1 MKITKM
7 IFKLLLLSLVFT
19 ACSDDAEEF
28 PEVTGKYNNGL
39 IISAEGAFG
48 NKDGSI
54 SYVNNDLNR
63 LATNFMY
70 TGVNNAQ
77 LGGLIQSIAFTDT
90 EAYIVLNDVNTI
102 VVVDRYTFKKITE
115 IKTGLG
121 NPRYMAIANGKGYV
135 TNWGSGANTTD
146 DYLAVIDLSTNTI
159 ESTTIPLDN
168 GVERILATNNKLY
181 VSHKG
186 AFSSNNIISVVD
198 LSANN
203 AVQKI
208 TVKDNP
214 DEMFFD
220 VSGNLIVLSE
230 GKPLT
235 YGGAPD
241 YAVLTST
248 TSSISFININDNTV
262 TKEIT
267 FSDNER
273 ATQLSYNNG
282 SIYYYMGSEKKV
294 FTINESDTTLAT
306 DGITTGS
313 IYGMA
318 VKDNSLYTVSYN
330 FTSLSKLIVTDLSSK
345 QELYTAPVGLGAS
358 KIYFN

>member
-1 MKITKM
+1 MKITKS
-7 IFKLLLLSLVFT
+7 IFKLFLLSLVFT
-19 ACSDDAEEF
+19 ACNDETAEI
-28 PEVTGKYNNGL
+28 PEVSGRYDNGL
-39 IISAEGAFG
+39 IVSAEGAFG

-77 LGGLIQSIAFTDT
+77 LGGLVQSIAFTDT
-90 EAYIVLNDVNTI
+90 EAYVVLNDVNTI
-102 VVVDRYTFKKITE
+102 VVVDRFTFKKVTE
-115 IKTGLG
+115 IRTGLS
-121 NPRYMAIANGKGYV
+121 NPRYMAFANGKGYV
-135 TNWGSGANTTD
+135 TNWGSGSDTTD
-146 DYLAVIDLSTNTI
+146 DYLAVIDVSTNTI
-159 ESTTIPLDN
+159 ESTKISLDN
-168 GVERILATNNKLY
+168 GVERIVAKNSKLY

-186 AFSSNNIISVVD
+186 AFTSNNIISVVD
-198 LSANN
+198 VSANN
-203 AVQKI
+203 AVAKI
-208 TVKDNP
+208 IVKDNP
-214 DEMFFD
+214 DELLFD
-220 VSGNLIVLSE
+220 VAGNLIVLSE
-230 GKPLT
+230 GRPLS

-248 TSSISFININDNTV
+248 TSSISFINVNDNTV

-267 FSDNER
+267 FNDNER

-282 SIYYYMGSEKKV
+282 NVYYYMGSEKTV
-294 FTINESDTTLAT
+294 FSINESDTMLAT
-306 DGITTGS
+306 DGISTGS

-318 VKDNSLYTVSYN
+318 VKDNNLYTVSYN

-345 QELYTAPVGLGAS
+345 QEIYTSPVGLGAS